1 MGLFGKSKKAA
12 AEPQGAQATGMPV
25 QGAQAQ
31 PSGMAAQGMQTQ
43 GVQTQGVQT
52 QVPNAATFGG
62 VMPAGDAAVQDAAQV
77 IGAVGTVP
85 AGAASAFETPGAAMG
100 AVQPQDMVSSQ
111 PVTGV
116 AAAQQFQDASQTPQ
130 AFQSTQATQ
139 AAQAEP
145 AEQPAAQ
152 ADPQPA
158 VRRTQSLS
166 ELAAARE
173 QLMAKLGESV
183 YPLLKEV
190 PEVQIGREDLFSRIA
205 KLDEQVAK
213 AEARAAYEQET
224 RRLQELQ
231 RRQAQERAQREE
243 EERQAQAQAQQQA
256 QQQAQ
261 AQQAFA
267 EQQPLAQQQEPAQ
280 QAFASQTQEQDL
292 AAQQAQFFA
301 QQTVSQPQTSASYP
315 GFGQQQGAQQQAG
328 VAGQQQGMQQQAAEQ
343 PPVQQYRCPRCGNP
357 VDQHAPF
364 CGYCGCLFQT
374 SEQA

>member
-31 PSGMAAQGMQTQ
+31 PSGMAAQGMQGAPVQMQ
-43 GVQTQGVQT
+43 GMAAQM
-52 QVPNAATFGG
+52 PNAAAFDGAAA
-62 VMPAGDAAVQDAAQV
+62 AGDAAVQDTAQV
-77 IGAVGTVP
+77 VGAVGTVP
-85 AGAASAFETPGAAMG
+85 AGAASAFETPGLAMG
-100 AVQPQDMVSSQ
+100 AVQPQDMASSQ
-111 PVTGV
+111 PATGV
-116 AAAQQFQDASQTPQ
+116 AAAQQFQGASQTPQ
-130 AFQSTQATQ
+130 AFQP
-139 AAQAEP
+139 AQAEP

-256 QQQAQ
+256 QQQQ

-280 QAFASQTQEQDL
+280 QAQP
-292 AAQQAQFFA
+292 FA

-374 SEQA
+374 SEQG